1 MQFFKNKSLPSQNRQ
16 KAQAQPLW
24 FMTQVRTFHPHVA
37 QNLQGLTHPHS
48 CVHQKIEREREER
61 ERKNL
66 FVRENY
72 AKNRREDNKF
82 IVRMS
87 E

>member
-1 MQFFKNKSLPSQNRQ
+1 
-16 KAQAQPLW
+16 
-24 FMTQVRTFHPHVA
+24 MTQVRTFHPHVA
-37 QNLQGLTHPHS
+37 QNLQGLTHLHS

-61 ERKNL
+61 ERKNF

>member
-48 CVHQKIEREREER
+48 CVHQKIERERERGER
-61 ERKNL
+61 EKEPFCEGKL
-66 FVRENY
+66 C
-72 AKNRREDNKF
+72 KK
-82 IVRMS
+82 
-87 E
+87 